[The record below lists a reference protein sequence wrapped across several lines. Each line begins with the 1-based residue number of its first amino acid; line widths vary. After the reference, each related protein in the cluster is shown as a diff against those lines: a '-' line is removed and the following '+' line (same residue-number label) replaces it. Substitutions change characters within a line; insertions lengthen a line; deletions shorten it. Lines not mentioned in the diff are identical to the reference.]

1 MSDKVLDSL
10 FDIPNL
16 SKSEL
21 SFIINATFG
30 VQINASDAKLVS
42 DLQQRLIGI
51 LTANDPKPEPTPFP
65 SGPGA

>member
-1 MSDKVLDSL
+1 MSTQTTEVL
-10 FDIPNL
+10 FDVVDL

-30 VQINASDAKLVS
+30 VQISASDAKLVS

-51 LTANDPKPEPTPFP
+51 LTANDPKPTVPPV
-65 SGPGA
+65 PGA